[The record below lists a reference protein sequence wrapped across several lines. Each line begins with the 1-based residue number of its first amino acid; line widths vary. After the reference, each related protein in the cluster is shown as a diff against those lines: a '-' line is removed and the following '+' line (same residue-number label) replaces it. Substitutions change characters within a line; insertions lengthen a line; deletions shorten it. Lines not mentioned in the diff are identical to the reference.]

1 MTEKDIISNRNTLN
15 AKGRDNVKEMKI
27 NILQEN
33 YNKYSILRK
42 EVLQDLNKL
51 SHRNLNEIGKK
62 NVQDMTENLVKDYD
76 NILLQ
81 IEKEIDELIHA

>member
-1 MTEKDIISNRNTLN
+1 MTEKDIISNRNTLD
-15 AKGRDNVKEMKI
+15 AKGRDNLKEMKI
-27 NILQEN
+27 NMLQEN
-33 YNKYSILRK
+33 YNKYSNLRK

-62 NVQDMTENLVKDYD
+62 NVKDMTENLVTEYD

-81 IEKEIDELIHA
+81 IKLEIDELIHG